1 MGFIELSS
9 PGNVWE
15 ALGKDK
21 VAAGE
26 TPAAQATLGEL
37 IS

>member
-1 MGFIELSS
+1 MEFIELSS
-9 PGNVWE
+9 PANVWE

-26 TPAAQATLGEL
+26 TPAARATLGEL